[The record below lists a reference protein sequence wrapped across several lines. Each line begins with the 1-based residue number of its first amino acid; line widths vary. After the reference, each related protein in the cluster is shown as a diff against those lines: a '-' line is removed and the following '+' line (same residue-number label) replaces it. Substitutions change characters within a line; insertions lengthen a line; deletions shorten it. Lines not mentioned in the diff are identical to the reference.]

1 MLTRAAMS
9 LTLVAAAWQAR
20 LLVARPA
27 EAQGEA
33 EEQAVGAALLA
44 VAARG
49 GGAAAA
55 RGGGAEGVTAL
66 EAPARAPGREEQD
79 LSAARG
85 DALKLWCV
93 LALLRLGEE
102 SVERLV
108 SWVPGYSVAKLLLLA
123 QIARAPET
131 ARVAFDAC
139 VAPTMERLALQVFR
153 ARAALL
159 QLAVRLLAVLT
170 GPDWHEE
177 LRAADKGELDHW
189 RALLVGL
196 ISSADLVLRAV
207 VAAEQEQGDE
217 SGTAPAGGGEAIEA
231 ACDPREPSARG
242 AQRGQRTS
250 ERRAS

>member
-27 EAQGEA
+27 EAEGEA
-33 EEQAVGAALLA
+33 EEQAAGAALLA
-44 VAARG
+44 A
-49 GGAAAA
+49 
-55 RGGGAEGVTAL
+55 AEGVTAL

-79 LSAARG
+79 LLAARR

-102 SVERLV
+102 SLEPLV

-131 ARVAFDAC
+131 ARVAFHAC
-139 VAPTMERLALQVFR
+139 VAPTMERLALQVSL
-153 ARAALL
+153 ARAVLL
-159 QLAVRLLAVLT
+159 QLAVRLLAALT

-177 LRAADKGELDHW
+177 LRAAENGELDRW
-189 RALLVGL
+189 RALVVGL
-196 ISSADLVLRAV
+196 ISRADLVVRAA

-217 SGTAPAGGGEAIEA
+217 SGTAPEGCGKAIEA
-231 ACDPREPSARG
+231 ACEPSARG

>member
-1 MLTRAAMS
+1 MLTRAALS

-33 EEQAVGAALLA
+33 EEQAAGAALLS
-44 VAARG
+44 AADG
-49 GGAAAA
+49 L
-55 RGGGAEGVTAL
+55 TTL
-66 EAPARAPGREEQD
+66 EAPARVPGREEQD
-79 LSAARG
+79 LSAARR

-102 SVERLV
+102 SLERFV

-131 ARVAFDAC
+131 ARLAFDAC
-139 VAPTMERLALQVFR
+139 VAPTMERLALQVSL
-153 ARAALL
+153 ARAVLL
-159 QLAVRLLAVLT
+159 QLAVRLLAALT
-170 GPDWHEE
+170 EPDWREE
-177 LRAADKGELDHW
+177 LRAADNGELDRW

-196 ISSADLVLRAV
+196 ISSADLFLRAA
-207 VAAEQEQGDE
+207 VAAEHEQGDE
-217 SGTAPAGGGEAIEA
+217 SGTAPAGGGEATKA
-231 ACDPREPSARG
+231 ACDAREPRSEKG
-242 AQRGQRTS
+242 IQRGQRTS